1 MHIPRQVL
9 ASFTALLLSG
19 VALQASDIR
28 LTVDGTSE
36 YAIVLSEEAS
46 LSEQHAARELQKFLA
61 EISGAELPII
71 GADATPERNAWILQR
86 YGTSGEKMIVLG
98 DGKKLRSLNV
108 PVDLADLGD
117 DGFVIKAAGPHLV
130 IAGGR
135 RRGTMYGV
143 YTFLE
148 EVLGCRWF
156 SAKVSSIP
164 TEPSITLGALDIV
177 QKPDFEY
184 RDPFY
189 QDSFDSNWAA
199 RNKSNGT
206 RARLDET
213 RGGRLA
219 YYPFVHTFSRLLPPE
234 EYLEEHPEY
243 YSLVNGER
251 KAVGQYDWQLCL
263 SHPDVVR
270 IATEKVLSW
279 IQEKPD
285 ATLYSVSQND
295 GFRGN
300 CECEKCKSI
309 DAEEGSPAGLILRF
323 VNAIAIEVEKKY
335 PDALIST
342 VAYTYG
348 EKAPKITRPH
358 RNVRIRLATIHICHA
373 HPLDQCSYM
382 RNVEALDNLNAWA
395 QLGSQLYVWH
405 YCTTFNNYL
414 LPYPNLD
421 EMVGDIRLYKA
432 SGVKGILA
440 QGNFHGPGG
449 LMPELQAYLAVKL
462 LWNAELD
469 EKALIADFLNGY
481 FGKGGKPL
489 GEFLDLL
496 HDKVRDGKLH
506 VFHWDPVDAAFL
518 SPEILAA
525 GERLFDEAEK
535 LADNPE
541 VLVRVRRARLSL
553 EYVNVIRKIYETLG
567 LSGRDNENADLLSK
581 AGASA
586 TPEAKAATLEMLRA
600 FIEECRAAGIQRL
613 AEGAGVDQ
621 MYQRLAKPLGG

>member
-9 ASFTALLLSG
+9 AFFTALLLAG
-19 VALQASDIR
+19 VTLQASDIQ
-28 LTVDGTSE
+28 LTENGKSE
-36 YAIVLSEEAS
+36 YTIVLSDEAS
-46 LSEQHAARELQKFLA
+46 LPEQRAARELQKFLA

-71 GADATPERNAWILQR
+71 GGDATPERNAWILQM

-98 DGKKLRSLNV
+98 DGEKLRSLKV
-108 PVDLADLGD
+108 PVDFSDLGD
-117 DGFVIKAAGPHLV
+117 EGFVIKTAGPHLV

-135 RRGTMYGV
+135 VRGTMYGV

-148 EVLGCRWF
+148 DVLGCRWYT
-156 SAKVSSIP
+156 AKVSSIP
-164 TEPSITLGALDIV
+164 REPSITLGSLDIS

-189 QDSFDSNWAA
+189 QEAFDGNWAA

-213 RGGRLA
+213 RGGRIT

-243 YSLVNGER
+243 YSLVGGER

-279 IQEKPD
+279 IEEKPD

-323 VNAIAIEVEKKY
+323 VNAIAIEVEKKH
-335 PDALIST
+335 PDKLIST

-358 RNVRIRLATIHICHA
+358 RNVRIRLATIQICHA
-373 HPLDQCSYM
+373 HPLDECSYI

-395 QLGSQLYVWH
+395 KLGSQMYVWH

-414 LPYPNLD
+414 LPYPNLE

-440 QGNFHGPGG
+440 QGNYHGPGG
-449 LMPELQAYLAVKL
+449 LMPELQAYLVVKL
-462 LWNAELD
+462 LWNTQLD
-469 EKALIADFLNGY
+469 EKAVIADFLNGY
-481 FGKGGKPL
+481 FGKGGKAL
-489 GEFLDLL
+489 GEFLDLM
-496 HDKVRDGKLH
+496 HDKVRDEKLH

-535 LADNPE
+535 VADNPE
-541 VLVRVRRARLSL
+541 VLRRVRRARLSL

-567 LSGRDNENADLLSK
+567 LSGRDNENAALLSK
-581 AGASA
+581 AGESA
-586 TPEAKAATLEMLRA
+586 TPEAKAATLAMLRA
-600 FIEECRAAGIQRL
+600 FIQECKAAGIQRL

-621 MYQRLAKPLGG
+621 MYERLAKPLGG